1 MSFAESFSGITGGL
15 TDIANIGIG
24 VANYKLQK
32 KMFKYQKDLQNR
44 IFEREDNAV
53 QRRVADLES
62 AGMSKVLAAG
72 SAAGSGG
79 VVATTTPQMS
89 QLPDIS
95 QRIAQMYGLKKQ
107 KADISATEAQK
118 DMLNQQAATGRSQ
131 ELLNGE
137 LMKTQKTVQANNL
150 ANARASDARAALTA
164 WDLGQYQKTG
174 RASNAS
180 EFGKTFGDVVGAG
193 VNLGNSLSEM
203 KKSRDEAKAKAA
215 KAALQKDMR
224 ENRGAYL
231 PPQG

>member
-1 MSFAESFSGITGGL
+1 MSYAETFSGITGGL

-32 KMFKYQKDLQNR
+32 KMFKYQKELQNR

-95 QRIAQMYGLKKQ
+95 QRLAQVYGLKKQ

-131 ELLNGE
+131 ELLNNE
-137 LMKTQKTVQANNL
+137 LMKTQKTVQASNL
-150 ANARASDARAALTA
+150 ANARASDARAALTT

-180 EFGKTFGDVVGAG
+180 EVGKTFGDMVQAG
-193 VNLGNSLSEM
+193 INLGSSLSEI
-203 KKSRDEAKAKAA
+203 KRSRDEAKAAA
-215 KAALQKDMR
+215 KATYQFNPNTNSWERRKAK
-224 ENRGAYL
+224 
-231 PPQG
+231 